1 MKGAEIETR
10 LVPRP
15 FSLRS
20 SGARP
25 ASLSLPSLT
34 LTAEGVERVPFPWS
48 LRPFDALAAGEK
60 RSHRMHVASKT
71 GCTAPFAR
79 KRHRSLAKF
88 MRAEKAWCQPRTSL
102 AAFVATGVRGQHA
115 RTMQQECLSVQ
126 LQKSGRN
133 CADFFWC
140 VLENGAAPRRAIMG
154 CTLTT
159 RKNS

>member
-48 LRPFDALAAGEK
+48 LRPFDALAAGAK
-60 RSHRMHVASKT
+60 RSHSMHMASKT

-79 KRHRSLAKF
+79 KRHRSLAKST
-88 MRAEKAWCQPRTSL
+88 RAEKAWCQPRTSL
-102 AAFVATGVRGQHA
+102 AAIVATGIRGQPS

-126 LQKSGRN
+126 LHKSGRN
-133 CADFFWC
+133 CAAFFWC
-140 VLENGAAPRRAIMG
+140 VLKNGAAPGPAMSG
-154 CTLTT
+154 LTT